1 MKWLTSDKRMLEYEL
16 MKAYPN
22 ISCFSTTRKGGF
34 SEGNYSSFNCNGYCG
49 DEPTN
54 VLRNRE
60 LLCNLLP
67 QRPIELVIPLQTHD
81 TQVRVI
87 DALYID
93 MYMQEYRDP
102 MEIPESLKGVDALV
116 TDIPGYCLCIS
127 TADCVPVMLY
137 DARKQVI
144 AAIHAGWRGT
154 VGRIVEKVFAMME
167 EKYGSEGKDIVAC
180 IGPSISLDA
189 FEVGEEVYEAFQT
202 AGFDMHRIARKKEK
216 WHIDLWEANRLQL
229 LDCGLEEQ
237 NIEVSAICTYRNETD
252 FFSARRLG
260 IRSGRILSGIMLH
273 RVL

>member
-67 QRPIELVIPLQTHD
+67 QRPIELVIPRQTHD